1 MAEETGTAGET
12 AGAETGRSG
21 DGGVPLQ
28 RSLPGRSYTSEAEF
42 ARERDQVLLPGWFC
56 VGRADGLTEPGCYLA
71 ADVCGESIIVTR
83 TEDGGLA
90 GYYNLCR
97 HRGSR
102 LVPRPIACDP
112 AAGPPTGQPAVGPPP
127 GGQSVAGQ
135 LGGQSVA
142 GPLPGG
148 QPAVEPPPGG
158 QAVAGPLADGPVASG
173 RFPGAVRCPYHAWTY
188 GLDGTLR
195 AAPFL
200 PGLRKHRAALSL
212 HRVDVATWGGF
223 VFARLEPPAAPG
235 PADPLEA
242 ALGEIPARVA
252 AYPLA
257 DLRTGARLRYDVAAN
272 WKVILENYNECYH
285 CGPVHPELCE
295 LVPAFRRGG
304 GDLDWAA
311 GIPHRSGAT
320 TFTSTGTTRRA
331 PFPGLSEAERTRHF
345 GELVLPNL
353 MLSLAA
359 DHVAAFTLWPR
370 SAGRTTVLCDF
381 LFHPAELARP
391 DFDPSD
397 AAGFWDLVNRQ
408 DWSICEQVQDGMGS
422 RRFSVG
428 YLAPME
434 QPSADIGQYVT
445 ARLDTSGPPGEPGS

>member
-1 MAEETGTAGET
+1 MAGDAGVTEETSAVEET
-12 AGAETGRSG
+12 TGAETGRSG

-102 LVPRPIACDP
+102 LVPRPIGCDL
-112 AAGPPTGQPAVGPPP
+112 AAGP
-127 GGQSVAGQ
+127 
-135 LGGQSVA
+135 LGGQS
-142 GPLPGG
+142 
-148 QPAVEPPPGG
+148 
-158 QAVAGPLADGPVASG
+158 VAGPLADGPVASG

-200 PGLRKHRAALSL
+200 PGLRKHQAALSL

-353 MLSLAA
+353 MLSLSA

-370 SAGRTTVLCDF
+370 SAGQTTVLCDF

-434 QPSADIGQYVT
+434 QPSADIGQYVA
-445 ARLDTSGPPGEPGS
+445 ARLDTSGPLGEPGS